1 MSLIESFEANR
12 PLLISIASQML
23 GSAADA
29 EDMVQEAYL
38 RARGA
43 PAQEIATPRAY
54 LRTIVKRLCLDV
66 LTSARVARE
75 QPLSTEPQLPALVE
89 QDDLPLQVALQR
101 EAVSRALL
109 ILLERLTP
117 QERVVF
123 LLREVF
129 AYSYAEIAALV
140 GLRPAYCRQLFHRA
154 QGYLEDSNARFRP
167 SPGEHRRL
175 TEQFLAAAQEGQLPA
190 LTTLLLEPRTRVD

>member
-12 PLLISIASQML
+12 PLLVSIASQML
-23 GSAADA
+23 GSAVEA

-43 PAQEIATPRAY
+43 PAQEIAAPRAY
-54 LRTIVKRLCLDV
+54 LRTIVKRLCLDA
-66 LTSARVARE
+66 LTSSRVARE
-75 QPLSTEPQLPALVE
+75 QPLSTELQRPALDE
-89 QDDLPLQVALQR
+89 HDDFPLQAALQR

-129 AYSYAEIAALV
+129 AYSYEEIATLV

-154 QGYLEDSNARFRP
+154 QGHLEDNHARFRP

-175 TEQFLAAAQEGQLPA
+175 TEQFLAAAREGQLPA
-190 LTTLLLEPRTRVD
+190 LTALLLEKGVQVG